1 MVDAGATNPRPE
13 VVRQG
18 GRAIAPPYVS
28 YSTFRTMLE
37 WLGSEG
43 VPLRFDRSFWE
54 SKFSGSNGAQLSAAL
69 RFLGLLWDDE
79 PNPELE
85 RLATAT
91 PYERRTTLGLLLID
105 SYLAVPFD
113 ELPRATPAMVRDWFR
128 AYPIDGHTLRKAISF
143 FVNAAKDTEFPL
155 SNAVRKMAKSKSPA
169 PSSKCERGKREARK
183 TGRSQQ
189 SGRGPCWRTGS
200 STNRT
205 DSCPAKP
212 TDHRPGKRR
221 HDNRGRRCRP
231 FPPLRPGPRIRPVTG
246 RPRAELR
253 GRTTGD
259 RGNRTSFER
268 ESFGVAVLNHDMSS

>member
-91 PYERRTTLGLLLID
+91 PYERRTTLRLLLID

-169 PSSKCERGKREARK
+169 PSSSASGETRGSKPAVANRPAAAPAGGRAPRPTERTRAQPSQRTIALESGGTITVGVDVDLFRLSDRDREFVLSLVGLAR
-183 TGRSQQ
+183 SYEEEQQ
-189 SGRGPCWRTGS
+189 ATEETEPASKESPSGSPS
-200 STNRT
+200 
-205 DSCPAKP
+205 
-212 TDHRPGKRR
+212 
-221 HDNRGRRCRP
+221 
-231 FPPLRPGPRIRPVTG
+231 
-246 RPRAELR
+246 
-253 GRTTGD
+253 
-259 RGNRTSFER
+259 
-268 ESFGVAVLNHDMSS
+268 